1 MSRTNDDNIFT
12 AQHHALLFTSIS
24 KIVIHKIGEEN
35 GEKLIRK
42 AVKKYGQQRGKR
54 MALRARN
61 NGHDL
66 SVANYFAYGEWELP
80 KGEMDFKLIEKKPD
94 ARLNI
99 FKCPWYAAWKENNL
113 LEYGK
118 YFCKEVDTALVKGF
132 NPDLEIKVNST
143 QTNGEELCDFVF
155 KDAEITFFKLLNL
168 VYKKKIKPGASAIM
182 PWEYHAGHLFKTVGE
197 VIKHELGTAADEI
210 MENALTDFVKFSSK
224 GHIEI
229 IKKYLDM
236 DFDKLPQ

>member
-1 MSRTNDDNIFT
+1 MSGPNGKNMFT

-24 KIVIHKIGEEN
+24 KGVITKIGEKN
-35 GEKLIRK
+35 GEKLLRK
-42 AVKKYGQQRGKR
+42 AVRKYGQQRGKR
-54 MALRARN
+54 MALRAKK

-66 SVANYFAYGEWELP
+66 TVANYFAYGEWEVP
-80 KGEMDFKLIEKKPD
+80 KDEMDFKLIEKKPD

-99 FKCPWYAAWKENNL
+99 FKCPWCDVWKENSL

-118 YFCKEVDTALVKGF
+118 YFCKEIDTALVNGF
-132 NPDLEIKVNST
+132 NPDLELKVNST

-155 KDAEITFFKLLNL
+155 KDAEFTFFKMLNL

-182 PWEYHAGHLFKTVGE
+182 PWEYHTGHLFKTVGE
-197 VIKHELGTAADEI
+197 VIKHELGAAADVI
-210 MENALTDFVKFSSK
+210 METALTNFVQFSSK
-224 GHIEI
+224 NHIEI
-229 IKKYLDM
+229 IKKYLDT